1 MSTTRATTPAEA
13 RRRDDEYVRRG
24 VERARDREVR
34 RLRRELFPRVPSDE
48 QRREASRRA
57 WRHLA
62 DLGLMSEVVARV
74 LTEPAEEAA

>member
-1 MSTTRATTPAEA
+1 MTPAEA

-34 RLRRELFPRVPSDE
+34 RLRRELFARVPSDE

-62 DLGLMSEVVARV
+62 DLGLMSEGVARV